1 MLTFPHLMIKEEIR
15 MKRNQVFFVRNLT
28 LMAALIAMQIILAR
42 YLAIQVHEG
51 LRISF
56 ETIPLALAGLWL
68 GPVSGVLVALVSD
81 ILGTVI
87 YGYGVWFPPIAL
99 GPMTFALLCGLAA
112 RYWFPDGVAETRN
125 VWKVVVT
132 TVAAGIVNSFGIG
145 LLTTTWYRMLFSSAE
160 GTYPILL
167 AESFIERLT
176 AKPLTIAVSTLLVLL
191 VNKAVYKPVIRP
203 LVRRA

>member
-1 MLTFPHLMIKEEIR
+1 
-15 MKRNQVFFVRNLT
+15 MKRTHHSAFNTRNLVI
-28 LMAALIAMQIILAR
+28 MAALTAMQIVLAR
-42 YLAIQVHEG
+42 YLSIQVHEG

-68 GPVSGVLVALVSD
+68 GPVSGVLVALLSD

-112 RYWFPDGVAETRN
+112 RYWFPNGVAEPRN
-125 VWKVVVT
+125 TWKVLVT

-160 GTYPILL
+160 GAFPALV
-167 AESFIERLT
+167 AESLIERLAT
-176 AKPLTIAVSTLLVLL
+176 KPLTIAASTLLVILI
-191 VNKAVYKPVIRP
+191 NRAVYKPVISKIVVSRS
-203 LVRRA
+203 RA

>member
-1 MLTFPHLMIKEEIR
+1 
-15 MKRNQVFFVRNLT
+15 MKRTHHSTFNTRNLVI
-28 LMAALIAMQIILAR
+28 MAALTAMQIVLAR
-42 YLAIQVHEG
+42 YLSIQVHEG

-68 GPVSGVLVALVSD
+68 GPVSGVLVALLSD

-112 RYWFPDGVAETRN
+112 RYWFPNGVAEPRN
-125 VWKVVVT
+125 TWKVLVT

-160 GTYPILL
+160 GAFPALV
-167 AESFIERLT
+167 AESLIERLAT
-176 AKPLTIAVSTLLVLL
+176 KPLTIAASTLLVILI
-191 VNKAVYKPVIRP
+191 NRAVYKPVISKIVVSRS
-203 LVRRA
+203 RA